1 MESNSLNR
9 RIGLEEKIP
18 ELERTIG
25 MVELL
30 MIKEVCLSHFYFQF
44 FLLTFFNFLFIYLFI
59 SFHLL
64 LLLLFCFFFVFFRIE
79 F

>member
-59 SFHLL
+59 SFVVVVV
-64 LLLLFCFFFVFFRIE
+64 FFFESNRILTKIK
-79 F
+79 